1 MCPRARFSTDP
12 TPGRT
17 PTLAAAITKACRAAF
32 AWRSLEHTNGDFN
45 DTSSNPPDFSGSE
58 RDQRLRSRAR
68 QRERADAEHRPER
81 PGAATRA
88 PAEPATYR
96 GAVAPGSTTR
106 IPAHRTRGRRGADA
120 GRPSSSGLARG
131 ASAIVSSSRRA
142 GAIERSSSGIVRSAG
157 RIAGGGN
164 RTRSARRQPRIGS
177 VAAVAELEPNQ

>member
-45 DTSSNPPDFSGSE
+45 DTSSNPPGFSGSE
-58 RDQRLRSRAR
+58 RDQRLRSRAG

-106 IPAHRTRGRRGADA
+106 IPAHYAGGRHDADTGRRSPG
-120 GRPSSSGLARG
+120 GIARG
-131 ASAIVSSSRRA
+131 ASAVVSGTSNTARRA
-142 GAIERSSSGIVRSAG
+142 GAIARSS
-157 RIAGGGN
+157 GG
-164 RTRSARRQPRIGS
+164 S
-177 VAAVAELEPNQ
+177 

>member
-45 DTSSNPPDFSGSE
+45 DTSSNPPGFSGSE
-58 RDQRLRSRAR
+58 RDQRLRSRAG

-106 IPAHRTRGRRGADA
+106 IPAHRTRGRRSADA
-120 GRPSSSGLARG
+120 GRPSSSGIARG
-131 ASAIVSSSRRA
+131 ASAIVSGSRRA
-142 GAIERSSSGIVRSAG
+142 GPIDRSSSSIDCSAG

-164 RTRSARRQPRIGS
+164 RTRFARRQPRIGS
-177 VAAVAELEPNQ
+177 VAALAKLESNQ